1 MLPEISTEISDINSG
16 NNSKIQIFFFRK
28 SSKSAFS
35 RGRFRKEGGAPG
47 QKFFLNE
54 FGLISRKKFFTSTN
68 LWGASPALQKSI
80 LTHQHQLLKKN
91 HDIGAPKVHFY
102 EALNSCI
109 SANILQNFTKPHFR
123 TFGTQGVPIVLPE
136 FSVEISDRNSGNTFK
151 IQIFIFKKQS
161 ISSFSKIQFL
171 IDWGAPG
178 QKFLSGRIP
187 IDHIKGIIIAT

>member
-16 NNSKIQIFFFRK
+16 NNSKIQIFSSENRQNRHFREVDF
-28 SSKSAFS
+28 A
-35 RGRFRKEGGAPG
+35 RKGVRLV
-47 QKFFLNE
+47 KNFFLNK

-68 LWGASPALQKSI
+68 LWGASPVLQKSI

-109 SANILQNFTKPHFR
+109 SANILQNFTKPRFR

-136 FSVEISDRNSGNTFK
+136 RSVEISDRNSGNTFK

-187 IDHIKGIIIAT
+187 IDHIKVIIIAT